1 MPLGTIDRTPPPFFR
16 QGPSALTQLVVLSAL
31 AVLLMAADTRWQV
44 TQPLRAAVA
53 TALAPLQRAL
63 LLPVRALQDGG
74 SYLQGLDSAQ
84 RAEARARETL
94 VAQAERAAQADALRL
109 ENQRLRA
116 LLELRP
122 RLTVQSVT
130 AEVLYEAP
138 DPYSRKL
145 LIDRGQAQAVV
156 PGSPVIN
163 DAGVV
168 GQVTRVFPL
177 ASEVTLIVD
186 KDAAIPVVNT
196 RTQARGAAYG
206 VPGVG
211 SAGALELRFMPASA
225 DVQVGDTL
233 VTSGLDGVYPA
244 GLPVARVT
252 LVDRRGDSAFA
263 RVLLAPTAA
272 PDGVRHL
279 LVLQPLASQLP
290 PWPSEPAS
298 GAASTPAAVRAHPR
312 EATP

>member
-16 QGPSALTQLVVLSAL
+16 QGPSARTQLAVLSAL

-44 TQPLRAAVA
+44 TQPLRAGVA
-53 TALAPLQRAL
+53 TVLAPLQRAL
-63 LLPVRALQDGG
+63 LLPVRAVQDSGT
-74 SYLQGLDSAQ
+74 YLQGLDTAL

-116 LLELRP
+116 LLDLRP
-122 RLTVQSVT
+122 RLSVRST
-130 AEVLYEAP
+130 AAEVLYEAP

-145 LIDRGQAQAVV
+145 LIDRGQTQGID

-177 ASEVTLIVD
+177 AAEVTLIVD

-196 RTQARGAAYG
+196 RTLARGAAYG
-206 VPGVG
+206 LPGAG
-211 SAGALELRFMPASA
+211 QAGALELRFMPANA

-244 GLPVARVT
+244 GLPVARVAV
-252 LVDRRGDSAFA
+252 VDRRGDTAFA
-263 RVLLAPTAA
+263 RVLLTPTAA
-272 PDGVRHL
+272 PDAVRHL
-279 LVLQPLASQLP
+279 LVLQPLAQQMP
-290 PWPSEPAS
+290 AWPAPAAS
-298 GAASTPAAVRAHPR
+298 AASTSGANGRPHPR